1 MSSAR
6 TPEQDRVL
14 KLIPDWAVNR
24 NNPRFNPHLH
34 HFFRMLYL
42 YKLEPNILKMVEAE
56 IRGEK
61 ARLEKEAEERR
72 FQRILEGS

>member
-1 MSSAR
+1 
-6 TPEQDRVL
+6 
-14 KLIPDWAVNR
+14 
-24 NNPRFNPHLH
+24 
-34 HFFRMLYL
+34 MLYL